1 MGQKVSP
8 VGLRIGI
15 IREWDAAWF
24 AEKTEVADL
33 LLEDLKIRDYIDKV
47 YAKAQVSRVII
58 EREKGSNKKDRVKL
72 TLYTAK
78 PGVVIGHEGETKNAV
93 VKELKFI
100 TKKEIILNIVEIRRP
115 ELDAT
120 LVARSM
126 AEQLE
131 ARASFRRVQKMA
143 IQRAL
148 KAGAKGAKTLIS
160 GRLGG
165 VDMARSEGYNEGQV
179 PLQTLRA
186 DVDYAVAEALT
197 TYGKLGIKVWI
208 YKGEVFDV
216 QPRAFAEDVKRAQAK
231 KGPRNQEARPERRE
245 RAPKEEAKKEDK

>member
-8 VGLRIGI
+8 VGLRVGI
-15 IREWDAAWF
+15 NRDWDAAWY
-24 AEKTEVADL
+24 AEKTQVANL
-33 LLEDLKIRDYIDKV
+33 LLEDLKIREYLNNV
-47 YAKAQVSRVII
+47 YKKAAISRVII
-58 EREKGSNKKDRVKL
+58 ERVKGTNKDRVKI
-72 TLYTAK
+72 TLHTGK
-78 PGVVIGHEGETKNAV
+78 PGVVIGHEAETKNAV
-93 VKELKFI
+93 VKELTYM
-100 TKKEIILNIVEIRRP
+100 TKKEIILNVVEIKRP

-120 LVARSM
+120 LVAKSI

-131 ARASFRRVQKMA
+131 ARASFRRVQKVA

-165 VDMARSEGYNEGQV
+165 AEMARSEGYNEGQV

-186 DVDYAVAEALT
+186 DVDYAVAEAHT

-208 YKGEVFDV
+208 YKGEVFSIAPRTVEDRKPARPK
-216 QPRAFAEDVKRAQAK
+216 QPRRDKDAKGSKEVK
-231 KGPRNQEARPERRE
+231 
-245 RAPKEEAKKEDK
+245 